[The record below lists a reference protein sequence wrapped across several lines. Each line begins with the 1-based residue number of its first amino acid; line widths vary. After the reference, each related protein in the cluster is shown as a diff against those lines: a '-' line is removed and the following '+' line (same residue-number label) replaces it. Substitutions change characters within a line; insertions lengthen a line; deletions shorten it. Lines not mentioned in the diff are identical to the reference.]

1 MVKETERYSKSFTFR
16 IFGKG
21 IENAETDFVESVAIC
36 EKAGYTGKGK
46 DVHIVSV
53 PG

>member
-16 IFGKG
+16 VFGKG
-21 IENAETDFVESVAIC
+21 IENPETDFVESVAIC
-36 EKAGYTGKGK
+36 EKGGYTKAK